1 MELRTMLGLKRSKT
15 LVRSKG
21 PKYGV
26 LSFGYQNFF
35 AFEQQLQRSGSY
47 DINLGDNAQ
56 SIAARSLLRELGVG
70 DEQIVAVNRD
80 ALPRYSGPPCTLIM
94 NAVFFQQSF
103 PLPASIR
110 PVFLGFQAGE
120 QVIKDNIA
128 LFKLHEPI
136 GCRDTATTERMR
148 NNGVDAFTTGCITM
162 SLPGRELEPADGRLL
177 IVYGSD
183 FPSSVL
189 QYIPKD
195 LSEGCEFIY
204 HRLPVDEFPV
214 SARTCQ
220 AAESYER
227 VLLERYR
234 ATAKLVLTPLHHVAA
249 PCIAMG
255 IPVIVCRSE
264 SDERFSFLKD
274 FTPIYT
280 PETFAAIDW
289 KPEPIDVSAVK
300 SRIREVLCAAI
311 GKA

>member
-1 MELRTMLGLKRSKT
+1 MGLRTVLGLKRSKT
-15 LVRSKG
+15 LSRSKG

-56 SIAARSLLRELGVG
+56 SIAARSLLREFGIG

-80 ALPRYSGPPCTLIM
+80 TLPHYSGPPCTLIM

-110 PVFLGFQAGE
+110 PVFLGFQASE

-128 LFKLHEPI
+128 LFKLHQPI

-148 NNGVDAFTTGCITM
+148 RYGVDAFTTGCITM
-162 SLPGRELEPADGRLL
+162 SLPRREEEPADGCLL

-195 LSEGCEFIY
+195 LSERCEFIY
-204 HRLPVDEFPV
+204 HRLPVAEFPV
-214 SARTCQ
+214 SAHTCQ
-220 AAESYER
+220 TAESYER
-227 VLLERYR
+227 VLLDRYR
-234 ATAKLVLTPLHHVAA
+234 TTAKLVLTPLHHVAA
-249 PCIAMG
+249 PCMAMG
-255 IPVIVCRSE
+255 IPVIVCRSD